1 VLSAAEVD
9 ELLDLGRM
17 LQFTPVE
24 RAPPQPTE
32 ALNEEMSQE
41 AAVQAL
47 SDLYNLFE

>member
-1 VLSAAEVD
+1 VS
-9 ELLDLGRM
+9 ELLELGRT

-24 RAPPQPTE
+24 RAPPKPTE

-47 SDLYNLFE
+47 SDLYNLFD